1 MKQFILSSSEAT
13 QRLAAN
19 LTQVVTQ
26 ETVIFLKG
34 ALGSGKTTFTQGLG
48 RALGIQRA
56 IKSPTYTIV
65 KEYTI
70 PNTQRMLVHI
80 DAYRL
85 EGQDAEI
92 LDLANYLKSDNIIVI
107 EWPEY
112 IDESIFSSY
121 LVLQFDVVEENIR
134 SITATIKGKEQPYYT
149 QFLNKWDERQ

>member
-13 QRLAAN
+13 QHLAEN
-19 LTQVVTQ
+19 LAKVLTQ
-26 ETVIFLKG
+26 ETIIFLDG

-85 EGQDAEI
+85 EGQDAEF
-92 LDLANYLKSDNIIVI
+92 LDLANYLNSDNIIVI

-121 LVLQFDVVEENIR
+121 LKLQFEVIEENTR
-134 SITATIKGKEQPYYT
+134 SITATIKGQQPYYVE
-149 QFLNKWDERQ
+149 FLNKWDER